1 MVRTLSLFL
10 LFNAI
15 NTNVFAAEAGMPQLD
30 PTYWVSQAFW
40 LILIFSILYI
50 SISRF
55 YLPKIKNNLDDREN
69 KIKEDLENAN
79 KFRQQSET
87 KIKEYEL
94 IIENAKKEINKIH
107 FDSKNLLDKDIQS
120 KKDAMEKEI
129 EKEVAK
135 AQIDIIELKKNSIT
149 TIQNISKNI
158 ASNIIE
164 NISGD
169 KLNENLITRFDNIII
184 VGGMANN
191 IIEYNGFN
199 IGKSIKEINCE
210 KIIKEIFSLAK
221 NYNCN
226 VVYPKDVSV
235 GRGEKDTAK
244 IKKLT
249 EILDDDLILDIGP
262 ETVRI
267 IKSIIDNSKTIL
279 WNGPAGYFENENFA
293 KGSTEIAKKIVSMKE
308 NIYSVAGGGDTIAL
322 LNKIKLFHYF
332 NFVSTAGGAFLEYL
346 EGKEIPG
353 IKALNKNV

>member
-10 LFNAI
+10 AFNAI

-79 KFRQQSET
+79 KFKQQSET
-87 KIKEYEL
+87 KIKEYGL

-135 AQIDIIELKKNSIT
+135 AQIDIVELKKNSIVS
-149 TIQNISKNI
+149 IQNISKNI

-169 KLNENLITRFDNIII
+169 KLNEN
-184 VGGMANN
+184 
-191 IIEYNGFN
+191 
-199 IGKSIKEINCE
+199 SIKAAV
-210 KIIKEIFSLAK
+210 KEITEK
-221 NYNCN
+221 N
-226 VVYPKDVSV
+226 
-235 GRGEKDTAK
+235 
-244 IKKLT
+244 I
-249 EILDDDLILDIGP
+249 
-262 ETVRI
+262 
-267 IKSIIDNSKTIL
+267 SKHL
-279 WNGPAGYFENENFA
+279 W
-293 KGSTEIAKKIVSMKE
+293 
-308 NIYSVAGGGDTIAL
+308 
-322 LNKIKLFHYF
+322 H
-332 NFVSTAGGAFLEYL
+332 
-346 EGKEIPG
+346 
-353 IKALNKNV
+353 